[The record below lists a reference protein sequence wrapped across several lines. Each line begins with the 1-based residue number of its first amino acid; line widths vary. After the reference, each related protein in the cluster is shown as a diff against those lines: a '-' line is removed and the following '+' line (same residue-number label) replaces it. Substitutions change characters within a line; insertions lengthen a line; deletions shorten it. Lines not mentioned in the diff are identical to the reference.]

1 MSMHNSSPISLATIV
16 TELQRVCQE
25 KLSGTINIL
34 TENRQLAR
42 ISLLDGNIVAL
53 FCMSKR
59 GAEALPLIR
68 QLNPNWFQFIKGS
81 SVTVTA
87 DSNLPATA
95 DIVNFLTSTASS
107 STRSEPE
114 KNTLLE
120 MLPQRILT
128 VLKEMLNEFMGPVAP
143 MICNKVLRQASNL
156 DSAIDLLARE
166 IPDQQQAIKFQE
178 QVRQKVF

>member
-1 MSMHNSSPISLATIV
+1 MHNSSPISIATIV

-34 TENRQLAR
+34 TESRQLAR

-68 QLNPNWFQFIKGS
+68 QLSPNWFQFIKGS
-81 SVTVTA
+81 SVTT

-120 MLPQRILT
+120 ILPQRILT

>member
-1 MSMHNSSPISLATIV
+1 MRNSSPISLATIV

-81 SVTVTA
+81 SVTA
-87 DSNLPATA
+87 DSNLPATS

-107 STRSEPE
+107 TRSEPE
-114 KNTLLE
+114 KSTLLE
-120 MLPQRILT
+120 ILPQRILT

-166 IPDQQQAIKFQE
+166 IPDQQQAVKFQE
-178 QVRQKVF
+178 QVRQKIF

>member
-1 MSMHNSSPISLATIV
+1 MHNSSPISLATIV

-68 QLNPNWFQFIKGS
+68 QLNPNWFQFIKGNS
-81 SVTVTA
+81 VTA
-87 DSNLPATA
+87 DSIYPQPPTSLIFLP
-95 DIVNFLTSTASS
+95 V
-107 STRSEPE
+107 P
-114 KNTLLE
+114 LL
-120 MLPQRILT
+120 LPQNRNRKRIHYGNT
-128 VLKEMLNEFMGPVAP
+128 SPA
-143 MICNKVLRQASNL
+143 
-156 DSAIDLLARE
+156 DSHSVERNAE
-166 IPDQQQAIKFQE
+166 
-178 QVRQKVF
+178 

>member
-34 TENRQLAR
+34 TESRQLAR

-81 SVTVTA
+81 SVTA
-87 DSNLPATA
+87 DSNLPATS

-114 KNTLLE
+114 KSTLLE
-120 MLPQRILT
+120 ILPQRILT